1 MADFDP
7 AAHYQQMVAA
17 GGRRYTAMED
27 AQREANRTGQPVTV
41 DGVTLRP
48 MPLRVEAP
56 VELHLPPSAQ
66 DDPGDPEPD
75 DPDQP
80 DDDSQAEA
88 TVAGID
94 VRQLEAM
101 SEDPFL
107 AGPPS
112 LGDFVSQMN
121 GSPGF
126 VVDPAIA
133 RESTCIGYQL
143 RRDAPPDAEPD
154 LVFAKGVVGALDK
167 DQIEMFCP
175 TVEMRPLTDEQR
187 DRLAAFSDAAETCK
201 VQVADIPHGD
211 RLDPYLSCMSAQL
224 HEHGQ
229 RL

>member
-1 MADFDP
+1 MAD
-7 AAHYQQMVAA
+7 
-17 GGRRYTAMED
+17 
-27 AQREANRTGQPVTV
+27 V
-41 DGVTLRP
+41 D
-48 MPLRVEAP
+48 
-56 VELHLPPSAQ
+56 Q
-66 DDPGDPEPD
+66 
-75 DPDQP
+75 DPDFG
-80 DDDSQAEA
+80 DDDSGNDDSEAEA

-154 LVFAKGVVGALDK
+154 LVFAKGYVVDPAIARESTCIGYQLRRDAPPDAEPDLVFAKGVVGALDR
-167 DQIEMFCP
+167 DQVEMFCP
-175 TVEMRPLTDEQR
+175 TIQVRPLSDAQR
-187 DRLAAFSDAAETCK
+187 DRLTAFTQAAQTCK
-201 VQVADIPHGD
+201 VQVADLPSGD
-211 RLDPYLSCMSAQL
+211 RLDPYLGCMSAEL
-224 HEHGQ
+224 HQRGQ